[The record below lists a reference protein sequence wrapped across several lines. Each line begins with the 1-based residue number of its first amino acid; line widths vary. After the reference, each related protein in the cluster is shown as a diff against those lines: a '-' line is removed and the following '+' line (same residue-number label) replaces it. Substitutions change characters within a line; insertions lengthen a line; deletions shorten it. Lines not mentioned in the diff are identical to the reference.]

1 MYRLLT
7 NETFMI
13 NKPVFRI
20 GKEKSYSDY
29 FVANNNMV
37 SRSHADIISRGG
49 RYFIVERDILCPV
62 CGFRIQRVF
71 SDATGHLRV
80 KCRKCKNVHVLN
92 LAYFRRFRRGRG
104 GR

>member
-1 MYRLLT
+1 MNIPSQIAPEIEQRRLL
-7 NETFMI
+7 
-13 NKPVFRI
+13 
-20 GKEKSYSDY
+20 
-29 FVANNNMV
+29 
-37 SRSHADIISRGG
+37 SRVEAEELN
-49 RYFIVERDILCPV
+49 ERDILCPV

>member
-1 MYRLLT
+1 MNIPSQIAPEIEHRLLL
-7 NETFMI
+7 
-13 NKPVFRI
+13 
-20 GKEKSYSDY
+20 
-29 FVANNNMV
+29 
-37 SRSHADIISRGG
+37 SRVEAEELN
-49 RYFIVERDILCPV
+49 ERDILCPV